1 MSLRDIRQAPFCWQA
16 KTELRQLRAYYSG
29 ERLKQR
35 ATALA
40 IYQALTEIASNQGR
54 SDRAETF
61 VQTIVELT
69 GTSESTIKRYL
80 RDFEEDIGL
89 IRVERRKAE
98 DRVSMAN
105 IYSLLSIDGGGSTD
119 EPGGVIDRTE
129 ARRGGSTSGPSGS
142 TRIDG
147 GGSTGGPAGFAGGPQ
162 IEQGTKQK
170 KEARIER
177 SKKAPAPAGDDQ
189 EEHASIIR
197 RFIIDYSMEFAD
209 VDHAPSNCTRALN
222 LWRTSGKTRHEFLKD
237 LQQARQTTRK
247 YQGKQAPGVR
257 IESKMAYF
265 FKVLESQ
272 LRGVG

>member
-105 IYSLLSIDGGGSTD
+105 IYSLLSIDGGGSTN
-119 EPGGVIDRTE
+119 EPRGVTGRVEAGQGGAI
-129 ARRGGSTSGPSGS
+129 
-142 TRIDG
+142 
-147 GGSTGGPAGFAGGPQ
+147 GGPQ

-177 SKKAPAPAGDDQ
+177 SKKAPATPGDNQ

-197 RFIIDYSMEFAD
+197 RFIIDYSVEFAD
-209 VDHAPSNCTRALN
+209 VDHTSSNCTRALN
-222 LWRTSGKTRHEFLKD
+222 LWRASGKTRYDFLKD

-265 FKVLESQ
+265 FQVLESQ
-272 LRGVG
+272 LQGAG

>member
-105 IYSLLSIDGGGSTD
+105 IYSLLSIDGGGSTN
-119 EPGGVIDRTE
+119 EPRGVTGRVETGQ
-129 ARRGGSTSGPSGS
+129 GGSIGGPTGS
-142 TRIDG
+142 IAVG
-147 GGSTGGPAGFAGGPQ
+147 KGGSTGEPAGFAGGPQ

-170 KEARIER
+170 KDARIER
-177 SKKAPAPAGDDQ
+177 SKKAPATPSDNQ

-197 RFIIDYSMEFAD
+197 RFIIDYSVEFAD
-209 VDHAPSNCTRALN
+209 VDHTSSNCTRALN
-222 LWRTSGKTRHEFLKD
+222 LWRASGKTRYDFLKD

-272 LRGVG
+272 LQGAG